1 MSKKRRKKLRCFVY
15 LSTQAEEWLV
25 EEKERKQLRYI
36 REYARAHN
44 IEIVKVFRKG
54 TLGQHE
60 VNRHFNVLLVKIR
73 TGEAEGLLLASM
85 GAVSS
90 DEVDAYRKVGMIHAA
105 GGQMVTVDEGFLD
118 LKIKM
123 VG

>member
-36 REYARAHN
+36 REYAKAHN

-54 TLGQHE
+54 ALGQHE
-60 VNRHFNVLLVKIR
+60 VNRHFNTLLVKIR

-85 GAVSS
+85 GTVSS

-123 VG
+123 AG

>member
-36 REYARAHN
+36 REYAKAHN

-60 VNRHFNVLLVKIR
+60 VNRHFNALLVKIR

-123 VG
+123 AG

>member
-1 MSKKRRKKLRCFVY
+1 MSKKKRKKLRCFVY

-36 REYARAHN
+36 REYAKAHN

-60 VNRHFNVLLVKIR
+60 VNRHFNALLVKIR

-85 GAVSS
+85 RAVSS

-123 VG
+123 AG

>member
-15 LSTQAEEWLV
+15 LSTQVEECLV

-36 REYARAHN
+36 REYAKAHN

-54 TLGQHE
+54 ALGQHE
-60 VNRHFNVLLVKIR
+60 VNRHFNALLVKIR

-90 DEVDAYRKVGMIHAA
+90 DEVDAYRKVGMIHAV

-118 LKIKM
+118 LRIKM
-123 VG
+123 AG

>member
-1 MSKKRRKKLRCFVY
+1 MSKKRRKNLRCFVY

-36 REYARAHN
+36 REYAKAHN

-60 VNRHFNVLLVKIR
+60 VNRHFRALLTKIHV
-73 TGEAEGLLLASM
+73 GEAEGLLLASM

-90 DEVDAYRKVGMIHAA
+90 DEVDAYRKVGMVHAA
-105 GGQMVTVDEGFLD
+105 GGQIVTVDEGFLD

-123 VG
+123 AG

>member
-36 REYARAHN
+36 REYAKAHN
-44 IEIVKVFRKG
+44 IEIIKVFRKG
-54 TLGQHE
+54 ALGQHE
-60 VNRHFNVLLVKIR
+60 VNRHFNALLVKIR
-73 TGEAEGLLLASM
+73 NGEAEGLLLASM
-85 GAVSS
+85 GAVSL

-123 VG
+123 AG